1 MEIEK
6 KFLIKGLPA
15 ALDSFENK
23 ELEQG
28 YLCTSPTVRIRK
40 SDEDYILTYKA
51 KWGTNQIQVEAR
63 VNQEIEMPLTFD
75 GYYHLRKKTDGH
87 MITKTRYL
95 IPLPDGHTGE
105 LDVFHGALEGLHF
118 IEVEF
123 RDEEDVKAFQPPE
136 WFGEDVSMDI
146 RYTNSFLAKCA
157 DLSVFEKKKTDLDE
171 G

>member
-6 KFLIKGLPA
+6 KYLLKKLPQN
-15 ALDSFENK
+15 LESYEKK

-40 SDEDYILTYKA
+40 SDEKFILTYKA
-51 KWGTNQIQVEAR
+51 KWGTESVQVEAR
-63 VNQEIEMPLTFD
+63 VNQEFEMPLSFD

-95 IPLPDGHTGE
+95 IPLSDGHTGE
-105 LDVFHGALEGLHF
+105 LDIFHGVLEGLYF

-123 RDEEDVKAFQPPE
+123 QDAADVENFQPPD

-146 RYTNSFLAKCA
+146 RYTNSYLAKCD
-157 DLSVFEKKKTDLDE
+157 DLSDFV
-171 G
+171 

>member
-6 KFLIKGLPA
+6 KFLVKKLPA
-15 ALDSFENK
+15 ALSSFEKK

-40 SDEDYILTYKA
+40 SDDEFILTYKA
-51 KWGTNQIQVEAR
+51 RWGTDDIRVEAR
-63 VNQEIEMPLTFD
+63 VNQEIEMPLSFD
-75 GYYHLRKKTDGH
+75 GYYHLRQKTDGH

-95 IPLPDGHTGE
+95 VPLEDGHTGE
-105 LDVFHGALEGLHF
+105 LDIFHGALEGLYF

-123 RDEEDVKAFQPPE
+123 RDEEDVKAFCPPD

-146 RYTNSFLAKCA
+146 RYTNSFLAKCD
-157 DLSVFEKKKTDLDE
+157 DLSAFADS
-171 G
+171 